1 MHEQPE
7 ASDPGEAFRRY
18 QMLGTFS
25 TALRHQGDQDYML
38 RRADWRR
45 RHGVNKMSVE
55 ELLARSVTDAQRAAE
70 MRAPEGMTT
79 LGADFR
85 ARLDAEHDR
94 REATRWRPA
103 AALVAVSAP
112 DVNQAVANDVTMSL
126 AA

>member
-79 LGADFR
+79 LGSDFR

-103 AALVAVSAP
+103 AATVVVPAP
-112 DVNQAVANDVTMSL
+112 GGDQPVANDFTMSL
-126 AA
+126 VA